1 MRRDAAL
8 LPTLPL
14 TMLLLVCAA
23 AVFAQT
29 PENHRPSGSL
39 WSRNSRSLVA
49 DYRAHRVGD
58 TITILVQESS
68 SATSQATTK
77 TSRSDSASFDGLSTA
92 FDPLKRLLKP
102 FSTSASNATN
112 GQGQTNRS
120 GSLVTRLTAVIKE
133 VLPNGNLVIE
143 GTRTIGVNAEKQK
156 VVISGIIRPE
166 DVGADNTVSSIALAN
181 ATIQYDGRG
190 PVGDRQRKGLISTIL
205 GWLF

>member
-1 MRRDAAL
+1 MRRDTAL
-8 LPTLPL
+8 LRTLSL
-14 TMLLLVCAA
+14 IALLLCAA
-23 AVFAQT
+23 ATARTQET
-29 PENHRPSGSL
+29 DRPSGSL
-39 WSRNSRSLVA
+39 WGKNSRSLIA

-58 TITILVQESS
+58 TITVLVQESS

-77 TSRSDSASFDGLSTA
+77 TTRSDSASFDGLNTA

-102 FSTSASNATN
+102 FSVSASNATN

-166 DVGADNTVSSIALAN
+166 DVGPDNTVSSIALAN
-181 ATIQYDGRG
+181 ASIQYDGKG